1 MRPVRPKA
9 VIRKSNLATNQP
21 LDQEEGQIFEVRMK
35 ASEAK
40 EEVL

>member
-1 MRPVRPKA
+1 MA
-9 VIRKSNLATNQP
+9 SLNEHYLSSLATNQP